1 MKIKMQFREHCF
13 LEIFWTVLFIPLKLI
28 VPFLLQH
35 WFSIC
40 SPLWD
45 PKRSEQQCAIGTQ
58 CFVIGFYP
66 KGKWVQEMAD
76 LRSIEYGTHEASNL
90 PPLDSPVFAVCFLNT
105 NDVTYIISY
114 YLIDVKGI
122 LEDIFGNVAL
132 VWRNVNVKSGI
143 SFFAWCLLACAHIF
157 TFKSVKMCAQ
167 AKKLSP
173 DFTITFGVSSK

>member
-1 MKIKMQFREHCF
+1 M
-13 LEIFWTVLFIPLKLI
+13 
-28 VPFLLQH
+28 
-35 WFSIC
+35 
-40 SPLWD
+40 WD

-105 NDVTYIISY
+105 NDVTYIIS
-114 YLIDVKGI
+114 I
-122 LEDIFGNVAL
+122 LLPNRCKRHS
-132 VWRNVNVKSGI
+132 WRHL
-143 SFFAWCLLACAHIF
+143 WQCF